1 MYTCVSDLLDLLAT
15 PAQQQDPVRVIR
27 RIQYAQHRSVGR
39 QVSERR
45 ALQQG
50 PRKGTWRDRA

>member
-1 MYTCVSDLLDLLAT
+1 MYTCVSDLLELLAA
-15 PAQQQDPVRVIR
+15 PAQQRDPVRVIR

-45 ALQQG
+45 TLQQG
-50 PRKGTWRDRA
+50 PRKGAARDSA